1 MEEVAGTTARFVD
14 VGDHEGLASELL
26 ESMNLNTEQRAQIS
40 LAARER
46 AEGFTWGA
54 SLRQH
59 LVAYNLAQSGV

>member
-1 MEEVAGTTARFVD
+1 
-14 VGDHEGLASELL
+14 
-26 ESMNLNTEQRAQIS
+26 MNLNTEQRAQIS